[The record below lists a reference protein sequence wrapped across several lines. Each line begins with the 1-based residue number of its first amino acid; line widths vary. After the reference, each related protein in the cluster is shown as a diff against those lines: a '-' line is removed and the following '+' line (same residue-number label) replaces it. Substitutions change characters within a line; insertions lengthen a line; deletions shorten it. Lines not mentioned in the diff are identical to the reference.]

1 MIFRHLF
8 VSTLHFHDDS
18 KVVEY
23 RSQLQNWVRGNVS
36 ICQESIFIIDEID
49 KMPPGVLDGLKPFM
63 DFHSNVDGIDFRK
76 ATFLLLS
83 NTGGREIT
91 KRTMDFWEEGKKR
104 ESMTYFDLEGIFH
117 SLYLLMVNSF
127 NELVTAS

>member
-1 MIFRHLF
+1 M
-8 VSTLHFHDDS
+8 STLHFHDES

-23 RSQLQNWVRGNVS
+23 RSQLQDWVRGNVS
-36 ICQESIFIIDEID
+36 ECQESLFIIDEID

-76 ATFLLLS
+76 ATFILLS

-91 KRTMDFWEEGKKR
+91 RRTMEFWEEGKKR
-104 ESMTYFDLEGIFH
+104 ESMTYFDLEGKLH
-117 SLYLLMVNSF
+117 LRLLLFM
-127 NELVTAS
+127 